1 MRIALHADDV
11 VTVLSASA
19 HACHIPYRGV
29 DMVPSSLLMEE
40 AAFPSWLQMISL
52 SVGEPDFD
60 TPAAIVQAGMEALR
74 TGQTRYTP
82 NAGSTVLRK
91 AICKKL
97 KGGRSPCRMQL
108 PCCMYGI
115 VAKPVLVC
123 KSLSLCVLML
133 SRAHRAAAILNLY
146 NPLLHLPV
154 LAISIEENG
163 LSYQPNEILVTNYAP
178 QPIPCCRGE
187 RPELSAGRNPRDQRR
202 QAGHLAGSL
211 SSVLPGR

>member
-1 MRIALHADDV
+1 
-11 VTVLSASA
+11 
-19 HACHIPYRGV
+19 
-29 DMVPSSLLMEE
+29 
-40 AAFPSWLQMISL
+40 MISL

-115 VAKPVLVC
+115 VAEPVSVC

-133 SRAHRAAAILNLY
+133 SRAHRAAAILHLY

-154 LAISIEENG
+154 LALSIEENG
-163 LSYQPNEILVTNYAP
+163 LSYQPDEILVTNGAKQAIWQAVLAACSPGDEVRRYDM
-178 QPIPCCRGE
+178 
-187 RPELSAGRNPRDQRR
+187 LSALWQYWCVTI
-202 QAGHLAGSL
+202 LAVGFSL
-211 SSVLPGR
+211 